1 MITLTRINQ
10 SSLTVNSDLI
20 EFIEA
25 TPDTTLSLTTGRKVI
40 VTESIEEI
48 IDKIVAFKQQMPHIR

>member
-1 MITLTRINQ
+1 MITLTRIND

-25 TPDTTLSLTTGRKVI
+25 NPDTTLSLTTGRKII
-40 VTESIEEI
+40 VKESVDDI
-48 IDKIVAFKQQMPHIR
+48 IDKIIVFKNQRPHIR